1 MDKCKEI
8 TFCAKELLRTHRLRV
23 SDANKKEVVALL
35 SDYIDLLIFNI
46 VAVVSII
53 CANNGV
59 KKVILQH
66 IHYLSKY
73 IDKRCCKKSVKA
85 ARAAKSAKAAKPR
98 MSGGAF
104 NTAAFYGVS
113 EPRYSVENV
122 GRDLLTIDF
131 TSGTARNAIPMM
143 GGGSSG
149 GGGHPHLKTPSC
161 IKLDKIIMRKIKNVF
176 KFFGLAVNKE
186 AVEHLKTK
194 YDTII
199 EELFES
205 MKKAKGEMTPAKV
218 SQFINKSKIM
228 KKN

>member
-35 SDYIDLLIFNI
+35 SNYIDLLIFNI

-53 CANNGV
+53 CANIGV

-66 IHYLSKY
+66 VHYLSKY
-73 IDKRCCKKSVKA
+73 IDKRCCKKGKA
-85 ARAAKSAKAAKPR
+85 GASAKPVR

-113 EPRYSVENV
+113 EPRYSVENA

-131 TSGTARNAIPMM
+131 TSGMARNAIPMM
-143 GGGSSG
+143 GGGIGGSG
-149 GGGHPHLKTPSC
+149 NNAHPHLKTPSC
-161 IKLDKIIMRKIKNVF
+161 IKLDKIIIRKIKNVF
-176 KFFGLAVNKE
+176 KFFGLAVNKD
-186 AVEHLKTK
+186 AVAHLKTK
-194 YDTII
+194 YDAIV

-205 MKKAKGEMTPAKV
+205 MKKAKGELTPAKV

-228 KKN
+228 KK

>member
-73 IDKRCCKKSVKA
+73 IDKRCCKKP
-85 ARAAKSAKAAKPR
+85 ARAAKPR

-131 TSGTARNAIPMM
+131 TSGTAARNAIPMM
-143 GGGSSG
+143 GGGG
-149 GGGHPHLKTPSC
+149 GNGHPHLKTPSC

-205 MKKAKGEMTPAKV
+205 MKKAKGELTPAKV

>member
-73 IDKRCCKKSVKA
+73 IDKRCCKKPARA
-85 ARAAKSAKAAKPR
+85 ARAAAKPR

-131 TSGTARNAIPMM
+131 TSGAARNAIPMM
-143 GGGSSG
+143 GGGG
-149 GGGHPHLKTPSC
+149 NGHPHLKTPSC

-205 MKKAKGEMTPAKV
+205 MKKAKGELTPAKV

>member
-8 TFCAKELLRTHRLRV
+8 TFCAKELLRTHRLQV

-73 IDKRCCKKSVKA
+73 IDKRCCKKP
-85 ARAAKSAKAAKPR
+85 AKTAKAKPR

-131 TSGTARNAIPMM
+131 TSGTAARNAIPMM
-143 GGGSSG
+143 GG

-194 YDTII
+194 YDTIVD
-199 EELFES
+199 ELFES

-218 SQFINKSKIM
+218 SHFINKSKIM
-228 KKN
+228 KKK

>member
-8 TFCAKELLRTHRLRV
+8 TFCAKELLRTHRIQV
-23 SDANKKEVVALL
+23 SEANKKEVITLL

-53 CANNGV
+53 CANIGV

-66 IHYLSKY
+66 IQFLSKY
-73 IDKRCCKKSVKA
+73 IDKRCCNKKA
-85 ARAAKSAKAAKPR
+85 AKAAKAAKPSAR

-143 GGGSSG
+143 GGGSGGSG
-149 GGGHPHLKTPSC
+149 RPHLKTPSC
-161 IKLDKIIMRKIKNVF
+161 IKLDKIVARKIKNVF

-186 AVEHLKTK
+186 AVAHLKAK
-194 YDTII
+194 YDTIVD
-199 EELFES
+199 ELFES
-205 MKKAKGEMTPAKV
+205 MKKAKGIMTPAKV

-228 KKN
+228 KKK

>member
-1 MDKCKEI
+1 
-8 TFCAKELLRTHRLRV
+8 
-23 SDANKKEVVALL
+23 
-35 SDYIDLLIFNI
+35 
-46 VAVVSII
+46 
-53 CANNGV
+53 
-59 KKVILQH
+59 
-66 IHYLSKY
+66 
-73 IDKRCCKKSVKA
+73 
-85 ARAAKSAKAAKPR
+85 

-143 GGGSSG
+143 GGG

-205 MKKAKGEMTPAKV
+205 MKKAKGELTPAKV